1 MPAKILVVDD
11 DPTML
16 QMVQGHLEAA
26 GYSIKCASD
35 GSVALKLT
43 ADWDPELVLMD
54 VMMPVMDGLTTTR
67 RIREFS
73 SIPIIILTAKG
84 DERDLVRGLDSG
96 ADDYVVKPF
105 SAHELLA
112 RVRAVLRRT
121 EPQGLEAYHHKIFQ
135 HGDLL
140 IDVDRARIVVRGDEI
155 SVTATEFRLLVTMAA
170 AMGEVLTR
178 EELLSSV
185 WGPDYRNEKTIL
197 WVTLSRLRQ
206 KIELNP
212 KEPVHIITQQGVGY
226 MMPQIDTEDDSADTD

>member
-1 MPAKILVVDD
+1 MSAKILVVDD

-16 QMVQGHLEAA
+16 QMVEGHLDGA
-26 GYSIKCASD
+26 GYKVKCATD
-35 GSVALKLT
+35 GSIALKLT

-54 VMMPVMDGLTTTR
+54 VMMPVMDGFTTTR

-84 DERDLVRGLDSG
+84 DERDLVRGLDAG

-105 SAHELLA
+105 SADELLA

-121 EPQGLEAYHHKIFQ
+121 EPQGLEAYHHKIFR
-135 HGDLL
+135 HGDLT
-140 IDVDRARIVVRGDEI
+140 IDVDRARITVRGEEI

-170 AMGEVLTR
+170 EMGEVLTR

-212 KEPVHIITQQGVGY
+212 KEPVHIVTQQGIGY
-226 MMPQIDTEDDSADTD
+226 MMPALEHENGGDSK

>member
-96 ADDYVVKPF
+96 ADDYVV
-105 SAHELLA
+105 
-112 RVRAVLRRT
+112 
-121 EPQGLEAYHHKIFQ
+121 I
-135 HGDLL
+135 L

-212 KEPVHIITQQGVGY
+212 KEPVHIITQQGIGY